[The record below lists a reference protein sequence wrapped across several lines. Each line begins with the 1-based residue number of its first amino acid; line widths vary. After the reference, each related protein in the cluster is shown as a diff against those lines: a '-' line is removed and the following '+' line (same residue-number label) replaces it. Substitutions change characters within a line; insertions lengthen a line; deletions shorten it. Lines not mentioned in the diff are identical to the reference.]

1 MKNFDFNQTDS
12 VFRNQTERSKIKK
25 SRKINWDRIIY
36 FMLLI
41 GLIIIVSSYFFNKFY
56 YVKADGQV
64 IFNSLDIQT
73 IDDSRI
79 ISIKVKEGSEVK
91 VGDTLFMY
99 KEDNE
104 DFNTGNGSVSVEQS
118 NTNHNW
124 KQKEFIEINQQIKLK
139 ENELDFKS
147 SKYIRLKKD
156 EEKTKNEVMVDAL
169 PKVEYHRLIN
179 SIKDLEQEILLTKN
193 EIKILKIK
201 LNQIKQ
207 LPLNAQKSSIISG
220 GNGNGN
226 SNSNEYKAFTSPID
240 GYVSK
245 IFKEDFE
252 VAIRSEVIMHLY
264 QPKGVIVKAF
274 FKQEDYNQ
282 IQKSD
287 IVDVEFPDGTYSK
300 GIVNMILHETNR
312 LPEEFQKK
320 FEPTTRVINVDI
332 VPFSPKDLLLWKKFN
347 KLSVTVFKSKYE

>member
-1 MKNFDFNQTDS
+1 MKNLDFNQTDS
-12 VFRNQTERSKIKK
+12 VFKNQTERSKIKK
-25 SRKINWDRIIY
+25 TRKINWDRVIY

-41 GLIIIVSSYFFNKFY
+41 GLIIIISSYLFNKFY

-64 IFNSLDIQT
+64 VFNSLDIQT

-91 VGDTLFMY
+91 IGDTLFIY

-104 DFNTGNGSVSVEQS
+104 DFNSGNSSISVEQS

-124 KQKEFIEINQQIKLK
+124 KQKEFIEINQQIQLK
-139 ENELDFKS
+139 ENELEFKS
-147 SKYIRLKKD
+147 SKYLRLKKD

-169 PKVEYHRLIN
+169 PKVEYYRLIN

-207 LPLNAQKSSIISG
+207 LPLSAQKSSLKKD
-220 GNGNGN
+220 GNTFENYV
-226 SNSNEYKAFTSPID
+226 EYKAFTSPID

-264 QPKGVIVKAF
+264 QPKGVIIKAF

-287 IVDVEFPDGTYSK
+287 IVDIEFPDGTYSK

-332 VPFSPKDLLLWKKFN
+332 VPFSPKDLILWEKFN
-347 KLSVTVFKSKYE
+347 KLSVTVFKSKY